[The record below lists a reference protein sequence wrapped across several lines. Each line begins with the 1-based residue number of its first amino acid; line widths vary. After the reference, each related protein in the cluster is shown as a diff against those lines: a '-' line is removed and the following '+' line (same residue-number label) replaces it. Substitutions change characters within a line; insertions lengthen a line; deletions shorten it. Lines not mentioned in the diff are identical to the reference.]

1 MFPLSNTLW
10 SKNYTFVTLATILG
24 AAGGIAGNFALSFL
38 VYDETGSTLAAAILV
53 AIQVFPNF
61 LIPLLVSP
69 IMDRLPRKPF
79 LVGGDL
85 VNGALY
91 AAAGIYLLFQ
101 PFSYTGYLFF
111 SLLLASLSSFDGLA
125 YNAIFPRLIPDGF
138 EEKGYTIS
146 TMIYPVL
153 NVVMMPLAALLLDVI
168 GVAWILIIQGALSV
182 SASIIES
189 RIDIVEHRKDG
200 SLFSF
205 TQWKNDL
212 VEAVKLLKNDSGLC
226 STYIYM
232 AVTNGV
238 GNAFSPI
245 LVAFFRTAAG
255 FTIAM
260 YSFFS
265 AAEFI
270 GRSIGG
276 FIHYHITIQPKK
288 RFRFVFSVY
297 QMYEA
302 MDMILLW
309 LPYPLMLVN
318 RSLCGFL
325 GINSAIMR
333 QAAVQKYIPDD
344 YRARLNALDTV
355 LSSAGLCIF
364 SLAIGALGELLDYR
378 LCLTVGGLFTSIVL
392 WVTVWKHRSSVK
404 KIYEYEVPKEKG

>member
-1 MFPLSNTLW
+1 MSNTLW

-276 FIHYHITIQPKK
+276 FIHYHITIPPKK

>member
-1 MFPLSNTLW
+1 MSNTLW

-101 PFSYTGYLFF
+101 PFSYTGYLFS

-276 FIHYHITIQPKK
+276 FIHYHITIPPKK

>member
-1 MFPLSNTLW
+1 MFPLTKTLW
-10 SKNYTFVTLATILG
+10 SKNYTLVTLATVLG

-38 VYDETGSTLAAAILV
+38 VYDETGSTLAAAILI
-53 AIQVFPNF
+53 AIEVFPNF
-61 LIPLLVSP
+61 LIPLLFSP

-85 VNGALY
+85 VNGILY

-111 SLLLASLSSFDGLA
+111 SLLLASLSSFDMLA
-125 YNAIFPRLIPDGF
+125 YNSIFPRLIPDGF

-153 NVVMMPLAALLLDVI
+153 NVVMMPLAALLLDVV

-182 SASIIES
+182 FASIIES
-189 RIDIVEHRKDG
+189 RIDLVEQRKTG
-200 SLFSF
+200 GHFSLS
-205 TQWKNDL
+205 QWKNDL

-245 LVAFFRTAAG
+245 LIAFFRTAAG
-255 FTIAM
+255 FTIGM

-276 FIHYHITIQPKK
+276 FVHYHIPIPPKK
-288 RFRFVFSVY
+288 RFSFAFFVY

-344 YRARLNALDTV
+344 YRARLNALNTV

-378 LCLTVGGLFTSIVL
+378 LCLTVGGLFTSVVL
-392 WVTVWKHRSSVK
+392 WATVWKNRQSVR
-404 KIYEYEVPKEKG
+404 KIYETSDSEENL

>member
-1 MFPLSNTLW
+1 MSNTLW
-10 SKNYTFVTLATILG
+10 SKNYTLVTLATILG

-146 TMIYPVL
+146 TMIYSVL

-168 GVAWILIIQGALSV
+168 GVAWILVIQGILSV
-182 SASIIES
+182 FAALIES
-189 RIDIVEHRKDG
+189 NIELVEHRKKG
-200 SLFSF
+200 GHFSLSE
-205 TQWKNDL
+205 WKNDL

-276 FIHYHITIQPKK
+276 FIHYHITIPPKK
-288 RFRFVFSVY
+288 RFWFVFPVY

>member
-1 MFPLSNTLW
+1 MSNTLW

-276 FIHYHITIQPKK
+276 FIHYHITIPPKK

-392 WVTVWKHRSSVK
+392 WATVWKHRSSVK
-404 KIYEYEVPKEKG
+404 KIYEYEVPKEKD

>member
-1 MFPLSNTLW
+1 MSNTLW
-10 SKNYTFVTLATILG
+10 SKNYTLVTLATILG

-38 VYDETGSTLAAAILV
+38 VYDETGSTLAAAILI
-53 AIQVFPNF
+53 AIEVFPNF
-61 LIPLLVSP
+61 LIPLLFSP

-85 VNGALY
+85 MNGILY
-91 AAAGIYLLFQ
+91 AAAGTYLLFQ

-111 SLLLASLSSFDGLA
+111 SLLLASLSSFDMLA
-125 YNAIFPRLIPDGF
+125 YNSIFPRLIPDGF

-276 FIHYHITIQPKK
+276 FIHYHITIPPKK

>member
-1 MFPLSNTLW
+1 MTKTLW
-10 SKNYTFVTLATILG
+10 SKNYTLVTLATILG

-168 GVAWILIIQGALSV
+168 GVAWILIIQGILSA

-189 RIDIVEHRKDG
+189 RIDLVEQRKTG
-200 SLFSF
+200 GHFSLS
-205 TQWKNDL
+205 QWKNDL

-276 FIHYHITIQPKK
+276 FVHYHILIPPKK
-288 RFRFVFSVY
+288 RFSFAFFVY

-378 LCLTVGGLFTSIVL
+378 LCLTVGGLFTSVVL
-392 WVTVWKHRSSVK
+392 WVTVWKNRNSVR
-404 KIYEYEVPKEKG
+404 KIYETSGSEEKV

>member
-168 GVAWILIIQGALSV
+168 GVAWILVIQGILSV
-182 SASIIES
+182 FAALIES
-189 RIDIVEHRKDG
+189 NIELVEHRKKG
-200 SLFSF
+200 GHFSLSE
-205 TQWKNDL
+205 WKNDL

-276 FIHYHITIQPKK
+276 FIHYHITIPPKK

-392 WVTVWKHRSSVK
+392 WATVWKHRTNKK

>member
-1 MFPLSNTLW
+1 MTKTLW
-10 SKNYTFVTLATILG
+10 SKNYTLVTLATILG

-69 IMDRLPRKPF
+69 MMDRLPRKPF

-85 VNGALY
+85 VNGILY
-91 AAAGIYLLFQ
+91 AAAGTYLLFQ
-101 PFSYTGYLFF
+101 PFSYTGYLLF

-125 YNAIFPRLIPDGF
+125 YNAIFPKLIPDGC

-153 NVVMMPLAALLLDVI
+153 NVVMMPLAALLLDVV
-168 GVAWILIIQGALSV
+168 GVAWILIIQGILSAA
-182 SASIIES
+182 ASIIES
-189 RIDIVEHRKDG
+189 RIDFTEQRRTSNCF
-200 SLFSF
+200 SL

-238 GNAFSPI
+238 GNGFSPI

-276 FIHYHITIQPKK
+276 FVHYHIPIPPKK
-288 RFRFVFSVY
+288 RFSFAFFVY
-297 QMYEA
+297 QTYEV

-325 GINSAIMR
+325 GINSAVMR

-355 LSSAGLCIF
+355 LSSAGLCVF

-378 LCLTVGGLFTSIVL
+378 LCLTVGGLFTSVVL
-392 WVTVWKHRSSVK
+392 WTTVWKNRKGVK
-404 KIYEYEVPKEKG
+404 KIYETAASEEKS

>member
-1 MFPLSNTLW
+1 M
-10 SKNYTFVTLATILG
+10 
-24 AAGGIAGNFALSFL
+24 
-38 VYDETGSTLAAAILV
+38 
-53 AIQVFPNF
+53 
-61 LIPLLVSP
+61 
-69 IMDRLPRKPF
+69 
-79 LVGGDL
+79 
-85 VNGALY
+85 
-91 AAAGIYLLFQ
+91 
-101 PFSYTGYLFF
+101 
-111 SLLLASLSSFDGLA
+111 
-125 YNAIFPRLIPDGF
+125 
-138 EEKGYTIS
+138 
-146 TMIYPVL
+146 
-153 NVVMMPLAALLLDVI
+153 
-168 GVAWILIIQGALSV
+168 
-182 SASIIES
+182 
-189 RIDIVEHRKDG
+189 
-200 SLFSF
+200 
-205 TQWKNDL
+205 
-212 VEAVKLLKNDSGLC
+212 EAVKLLKNDSGLC

-276 FIHYHITIQPKK
+276 FIHYHITIPPKK

>member
-1 MFPLSNTLW
+1 MSNTLW

-276 FIHYHITIQPKK
+276 FIHYHITIPPKK

-392 WVTVWKHRSSVK
+392 WATVWKHRSSVK

>member
-1 MFPLSNTLW
+1 MTKTLW
-10 SKNYTFVTLATILG
+10 SKNYTLVTLATILG

-38 VYDETGSTLAAAILV
+38 VYDETRSTLAAAILV

-168 GVAWILIIQGALSV
+168 GVAWILIIQGILSA

-189 RIDIVEHRKDG
+189 RIDLVEQRKTG
-200 SLFSF
+200 GLFSLS
-205 TQWKNDL
+205 QWKNDL

-276 FIHYHITIQPKK
+276 FVHYHISIPPKK
-288 RFRFVFSVY
+288 RFSFAFFVY

-378 LCLTVGGLFTSIVL
+378 LCLTVGGLFTSVVL
-392 WVTVWKHRSSVK
+392 WVTVWKNRNSVR
-404 KIYEYEVPKEKG
+404 KIYETSGSEEKV

>member
-1 MFPLSNTLW
+1 MFPLTKTLW
-10 SKNYTFVTLATILG
+10 SKNYTLVTLATILG

-69 IMDRLPRKPF
+69 MMDRLPRKPF

-85 VNGALY
+85 VNGILY

-101 PFSYTGYLFF
+101 PFSYTGYLLF

-125 YNAIFPRLIPDGF
+125 YNAIFPKLIPDGC

-153 NVVMMPLAALLLDVI
+153 NVVMMPLAALLLDVV
-168 GVAWILIIQGALSV
+168 GVAWILIIQGILSAA
-182 SASIIES
+182 ASIIES
-189 RIDIVEHRKDG
+189 RIDFTEQRRTSNCF
-200 SLFSF
+200 SL

-238 GNAFSPI
+238 GNGFSPI

-270 GRSIGG
+270 GRSIDS
-276 FIHYHITIQPKK
+276 FVHSHHSIPPKK
-288 RFRFVFSVY
+288 RFSFAFFVY
-297 QMYEA
+297 QTYEV

-325 GINSAIMR
+325 GINSAVMR

-355 LSSAGLCIF
+355 LSSAGLCVF

-392 WVTVWKHRSSVK
+392 WTTVWKNRKGVQ
-404 KIYEYEVPKEKG
+404 KIYEIAASEEKS

>member
-168 GVAWILIIQGALSV
+168 GVAWILVIQGILSV
-182 SASIIES
+182 FAALIES
-189 RIDIVEHRKDG
+189 NIELVEHRKKG
-200 SLFSF
+200 GHFSLSE
-205 TQWKNDL
+205 WKNDL

-276 FIHYHITIQPKK
+276 FIHYHITIPPKK

-392 WVTVWKHRSSVK
+392 WATVWKHRSSVK

>member
-1 MFPLSNTLW
+1 MS
-10 SKNYTFVTLATILG
+10 
-24 AAGGIAGNFALSFL
+24 
-38 VYDETGSTLAAAILV
+38 E
-53 AIQVFPNF
+53 
-61 LIPLLVSP
+61 
-69 IMDRLPRKPF
+69 
-79 LVGGDL
+79 
-85 VNGALY
+85 
-91 AAAGIYLLFQ
+91 
-101 PFSYTGYLFF
+101 
-111 SLLLASLSSFDGLA
+111 
-125 YNAIFPRLIPDGF
+125 
-138 EEKGYTIS
+138 
-146 TMIYPVL
+146 
-153 NVVMMPLAALLLDVI
+153 
-168 GVAWILIIQGALSV
+168 
-182 SASIIES
+182 
-189 RIDIVEHRKDG
+189 
-200 SLFSF
+200 
-205 TQWKNDL
+205 WKNDL

-276 FIHYHITIQPKK
+276 FVHYHISIPPKK
-288 RFRFVFSVY
+288 RFSFAFFVY

-378 LCLTVGGLFTSIVL
+378 LCLTVGGLFTSVVL
-392 WVTVWKHRSSVK
+392 WVTVWKNRNSVR
-404 KIYEYEVPKEKG
+404 KIYETSGSEEKA

>member
-1 MFPLSNTLW
+1 MTKTLW
-10 SKNYTFVTLATILG
+10 SKNYTLVTLATVLG

-38 VYDETGSTLAAAILV
+38 VYDETGSTLAAAILI
-53 AIQVFPNF
+53 AIEVFPNF
-61 LIPLLVSP
+61 LIPLLFSP

-85 VNGALY
+85 VNGILY

-111 SLLLASLSSFDGLA
+111 SLLLASLSSFDMLA
-125 YNAIFPRLIPDGF
+125 YNSIFPRLIPDGF

-153 NVVMMPLAALLLDVI
+153 NVVMMPLAALLLDVV

-182 SASIIES
+182 FASIIES
-189 RIDIVEHRKDG
+189 RIDLVEQRKTG
-200 SLFSF
+200 GHFSLS
-205 TQWKNDL
+205 QWKNDL

-245 LVAFFRTAAG
+245 LIAFFRTAAG
-255 FTIAM
+255 FTIGM

-276 FIHYHITIQPKK
+276 FVHYHIPIPPKK
-288 RFRFVFSVY
+288 RFSFAFFVY

-378 LCLTVGGLFTSIVL
+378 LCLTVGGLFTSVVL
-392 WVTVWKHRSSVK
+392 WVTVWKNRNSVR
-404 KIYEYEVPKEKG
+404 KIYETSSSEEKV

>member
-168 GVAWILIIQGALSV
+168 GVAWILVIQGILSV
-182 SASIIES
+182 FAALIES
-189 RIDIVEHRKDG
+189 NIELVEHRKKG
-200 SLFSF
+200 GHFSLSE
-205 TQWKNDL
+205 WKNDL

-276 FIHYHITIQPKK
+276 FIHYHITIPPKK

-297 QMYEA
+297 HMYEA

-392 WVTVWKHRSSVK
+392 WATVWKHRPSVK

>member
-1 MFPLSNTLW
+1 MFPLSNILW

-168 GVAWILIIQGALSV
+168 GVAWILIIQGVLSV

-276 FIHYHITIQPKK
+276 FIHYHITIPPKK

-378 LCLTVGGLFTSIVL
+378 LCLTVGGLFTSIVR

>member
-1 MFPLSNTLW
+1 MFPLTKTLW
-10 SKNYTFVTLATILG
+10 SKNYTLVTLATILG

-69 IMDRLPRKPF
+69 MMDRLPRKPF

-85 VNGALY
+85 VNGILY
-91 AAAGIYLLFQ
+91 AAAGTYLLFQ
-101 PFSYTGYLFF
+101 PFSYTGYLLF
-111 SLLLASLSSFDGLA
+111 SLLLASLFSFDGLA
-125 YNAIFPRLIPDGF
+125 YNAIFPRLIPDGC

-153 NVVMMPLAALLLDVI
+153 NVVMMPLAALLLDVV
-168 GVAWILIIQGALSV
+168 GVAWILIIQGILSAA
-182 SASIIES
+182 ASIIES
-189 RIDIVEHRKDG
+189 RIDFTEQRRTSNCF
-200 SLFSF
+200 SL

-212 VEAVKLLKNDSGLC
+212 VEAVKFLKNDSGLC

-245 LVAFFRTAAG
+245 LVAFFRTASG

-276 FIHYHITIQPKK
+276 FVHYHISIPPKK
-288 RFRFVFSVY
+288 RFSFAFFVY
-297 QMYEA
+297 QTYEV

-325 GINSAIMR
+325 GINSAVMR

-355 LSSAGLCIF
+355 LSSAGLCVF

-378 LCLTVGGLFTSIVL
+378 LCLTVGGLFTSVVL
-392 WVTVWKHRSSVK
+392 WTTVWKNRKGVK
-404 KIYEYEVPKEKG
+404 KIYETAASEEKS

>member
-1 MFPLSNTLW
+1 MSNTLW
-10 SKNYTFVTLATILG
+10 SKNYTLVTLATILG

-38 VYDETGSTLAAAILV
+38 VYDETGSTLAAAILI
-53 AIQVFPNF
+53 AIEVFPNF
-61 LIPLLVSP
+61 LIPLLFSP

-168 GVAWILIIQGALSV
+168 GVAWILVIQGILSV
-182 SASIIES
+182 FAALIES
-189 RIDIVEHRKDG
+189 NIELVEHRKKG
-200 SLFSF
+200 GHFSLSE
-205 TQWKNDL
+205 WKNDL

-276 FIHYHITIQPKK
+276 FIHYHITIPPKK

>member
-1 MFPLSNTLW
+1 MFPLTKTLW
-10 SKNYTFVTLATILG
+10 SKNYTLVTLATILG

-38 VYDETGSTLAAAILV
+38 VYDETGSTLAAAILI
-53 AIQVFPNF
+53 AIEVFPNF
-61 LIPLLVSP
+61 LIPLLFSP

-85 VNGALY
+85 VNGILY

-111 SLLLASLSSFDGLA
+111 SLLLASLSSFDMLA
-125 YNAIFPRLIPDGF
+125 YNSIFPRLIPDGF

-153 NVVMMPLAALLLDVI
+153 NVVMMPLAALLLDVV

-182 SASIIES
+182 FASIIES
-189 RIDIVEHRKDG
+189 RIDLVEQRKTG
-200 SLFSF
+200 GHFSLS
-205 TQWKNDL
+205 QWKNDL

-245 LVAFFRTAAG
+245 LIAFFRTAAG
-255 FTIAM
+255 FTIGM

-276 FIHYHITIQPKK
+276 FVHYHIPIPPKK
-288 RFRFVFSVY
+288 RFSFAFFVY

-344 YRARLNALDTV
+344 YRARLNALNTV

-378 LCLTVGGLFTSIVL
+378 LCLTVGGLFTSVVL
-392 WVTVWKHRSSVK
+392 WATVWKNRQSVR
-404 KIYEYEVPKEKG
+404 KIYETSDSEENL

>member
-1 MFPLSNTLW
+1 MSNTLW
-10 SKNYTFVTLATILG
+10 SKNYTLVTLATILG

-38 VYDETGSTLAAAILV
+38 VYDETGSTLAAAILI
-53 AIQVFPNF
+53 AIEVFPNF
-61 LIPLLVSP
+61 LIPLLFSP

-276 FIHYHITIQPKK
+276 FIHYHITIPPKK

-392 WVTVWKHRSSVK
+392 WATVWKHRSSVK

>member
-1 MFPLSNTLW
+1 MSNTLW

-79 LVGGDL
+79 LIGGDL

-276 FIHYHITIQPKK
+276 FIHYHITIPPKK

-392 WVTVWKHRSSVK
+392 WATVWKHRSSVK

>member
-1 MFPLSNTLW
+1 MSNTLW

-91 AAAGIYLLFQ
+91 ATAGIYLLFQ

-276 FIHYHITIQPKK
+276 FIHYHITIPPKK

-392 WVTVWKHRSSVK
+392 WATVWKHRSSVK

>member
-1 MFPLSNTLW
+1 M
-10 SKNYTFVTLATILG
+10 
-24 AAGGIAGNFALSFL
+24 
-38 VYDETGSTLAAAILV
+38 
-53 AIQVFPNF
+53 
-61 LIPLLVSP
+61 
-69 IMDRLPRKPF
+69 
-79 LVGGDL
+79 
-85 VNGALY
+85 NGALY
-91 AAAGIYLLFQ
+91 AAAGIDLLFQ

-276 FIHYHITIQPKK
+276 FIHYHITIPPKK

-364 SLAIGALGELLDYR
+364 SLAIGALGS
-378 LCLTVGGLFTSIVL
+378 CSTTG
-392 WVTVWKHRSSVK
+392 SV
-404 KIYEYEVPKEKG
+404 

>member
-1 MFPLSNTLW
+1 MSHTLW
-10 SKNYTFVTLATILG
+10 SKNYTLVTLATILG

-276 FIHYHITIQPKK
+276 FIHYHITIPPKK

>member
-1 MFPLSNTLW
+1 MFPLTKTLW
-10 SKNYTFVTLATILG
+10 SKNYTLVTLATILG

-69 IMDRLPRKPF
+69 MMDRLPRKPF

-85 VNGALY
+85 VNGILY
-91 AAAGIYLLFQ
+91 AAAGTYLLFQ
-101 PFSYTGYLFF
+101 PFSYTGYLLF

-125 YNAIFPRLIPDGF
+125 YNAIFPRLIPDGC

-153 NVVMMPLAALLLDVI
+153 NVVMMPLAALLLDVV
-168 GVAWILIIQGALSV
+168 GVAWILIIQGILSAA
-182 SASIIES
+182 ASIIES
-189 RIDIVEHRKDG
+189 RIDFTEQRRTSNCF
-200 SLFSF
+200 SL

-212 VEAVKLLKNDSGLC
+212 VEAVKFLKNDSGLC

-276 FIHYHITIQPKK
+276 FVHYHIPIPPKK
-288 RFRFVFSVY
+288 RFSFAFFVY
-297 QMYEA
+297 QTYEV

-325 GINSAIMR
+325 GINSAVMR

-378 LCLTVGGLFTSIVL
+378 LCLTVGGLFTSVVL
-392 WVTVWKHRSSVK
+392 WTTVWKNRKGVK
-404 KIYEYEVPKEKG
+404 KIYETAASEEKS

>member
-1 MFPLSNTLW
+1 MTKTLW
-10 SKNYTFVTLATILG
+10 SKNYTLVTLATILG

-69 IMDRLPRKPF
+69 MMDRLPRKPF

-85 VNGALY
+85 VNGILY
-91 AAAGIYLLFQ
+91 AAAGTYLLFQ
-101 PFSYTGYLFF
+101 PFSYTGYLLF

-125 YNAIFPRLIPDGF
+125 YNAIFPRLIPDGC

-153 NVVMMPLAALLLDVI
+153 NVVMMPLAALLLDVV
-168 GVAWILIIQGALSV
+168 GVAWILIIQGILSAA
-182 SASIIES
+182 ASIIES
-189 RIDIVEHRKDG
+189 RIDFTEQRRTSNCF
-200 SLFSF
+200 SL

-212 VEAVKLLKNDSGLC
+212 VEAVKFLKNDSGLC

-276 FIHYHITIQPKK
+276 FVHYHIPIPPKK
-288 RFRFVFSVY
+288 RFSFAFFVY
-297 QMYEA
+297 QTYEV

-325 GINSAIMR
+325 GINSAVMR

-378 LCLTVGGLFTSIVL
+378 LCLTVGGLFTSVVL
-392 WVTVWKHRSSVK
+392 WTTVWKNRKGVK
-404 KIYEYEVPKEKG
+404 KIYETAASEEKS

>member
-1 MFPLSNTLW
+1 MSHTLW
-10 SKNYTFVTLATILG
+10 SKNYTLVTLATILG

-245 LVAFFRTAAG
+245 LVAFFPYRRRLYHRNVFLFLCGGIYRQKYRWVYPLSYHDTPEKTLQVCIFCLPDVRSDGYDSVMAPLSADACQPLPLRFSRHQQRHHAAG
-255 FTIAM
+255 RCPEIH
-260 YSFFS
+260 S
-265 AAEFI
+265 
-270 GRSIGG
+270 GR
-276 FIHYHITIQPKK
+276 
-288 RFRFVFSVY
+288 
-297 QMYEA
+297 
-302 MDMILLW
+302 
-309 LPYPLMLVN
+309 LPGKIK
-318 RSLCGFL
+318 CAG
-325 GINSAIMR
+325 
-333 QAAVQKYIPDD
+333 
-344 YRARLNALDTV
+344 YRAFLRW
-355 LSSAGLCIF
+355 IMY
-364 SLAIGALGELLDYR
+364 I
-378 LCLTVGGLFTSIVL
+378 
-392 WVTVWKHRSSVK
+392 
-404 KIYEYEVPKEKG
+404 

>member
-1 MFPLSNTLW
+1 MSNTLW

-79 LVGGDL
+79 LIGGDL

-189 RIDIVEHRKDG
+189 RIDIVEHSKDG

-205 TQWKNDL
+205 TQWKDDL
-212 VEAVKLLKNDSGLC
+212 LKAVKLLKNDSGLC

-276 FIHYHITIQPKK
+276 FIHYHITIPPKK

-392 WVTVWKHRSSVK
+392 WATVWKHRSSVK

>member
-1 MFPLSNTLW
+1 MSNTLW

-168 GVAWILIIQGALSV
+168 GVAWILVIQGILSV
-182 SASIIES
+182 FAALIES
-189 RIDIVEHRKDG
+189 NIELVEHRKKG
-200 SLFSF
+200 GHFSLSE
-205 TQWKNDL
+205 WKNDL

-276 FIHYHITIQPKK
+276 FIHYHITIPPKK

-392 WVTVWKHRSSVK
+392 WATVWKHRSSVK

>member
-276 FIHYHITIQPKK
+276 FIHYHITIPPKK

>member
-1 MFPLSNTLW
+1 MSNTLW
-10 SKNYTFVTLATILG
+10 SKNYTLVTLATILG

-38 VYDETGSTLAAAILV
+38 VYDETGSTLAAAILI
-53 AIQVFPNF
+53 AIEVFPNF
-61 LIPLLVSP
+61 LIPLLFSP

-276 FIHYHITIQPKK
+276 FIHYHITIPPKK

>member
-1 MFPLSNTLW
+1 MTKNLW
-10 SKNYTFVTLATILG
+10 SKNYTLVTLATILG

-69 IMDRLPRKPF
+69 MMDRLPRKPF

-85 VNGALY
+85 VNGILY
-91 AAAGIYLLFQ
+91 AAAGIYLLFH

-111 SLLLASLSSFDGLA
+111 SLLLASLSSFDSLA

-153 NVVMMPLAALLLDVI
+153 NVIMMPAAALLLDVV
-168 GVAWILIIQGALSV
+168 GVAWILIIQGFLSV
-182 SASIIES
+182 SASFIES
-189 RIDIVEHRKDG
+189 RIDIVEQRKSDSRF
-200 SLFSF
+200 SLSE
-205 TQWKNDL
+205 WKNDL
-212 VEAVKLLKNDSGLC
+212 IEAVSLLKNDSGLC
-226 STYIYM
+226 SIYIYM

-276 FIHYHITIQPKK
+276 FVHYHIPIPPKK
-288 RFRFVFSVY
+288 RFSFAFFVY

-309 LPYPLMLVN
+309 LPYPMMLIN

-355 LSSAGLCIF
+355 LCSAGLCIF

-378 LCLTVGGLFTSIVL
+378 LCLTVGGLFTSVVL
-392 WVTVWKHRSSVK
+392 WVTVWKNRQGVR
-404 KIYEYEVPKEKG
+404 KIYQTNTSEEKI

>member
-1 MFPLSNTLW
+1 MTKTLW
-10 SKNYTFVTLATILG
+10 SKNYTLVTLATILG

-69 IMDRLPRKPF
+69 MMDRLPRKPF

-85 VNGALY
+85 VNGILY
-91 AAAGIYLLFQ
+91 AAAGTYLLFQ
-101 PFSYTGYLFF
+101 PFSYTGYLLF

-125 YNAIFPRLIPDGF
+125 YNAIFPKLIPDGC

-153 NVVMMPLAALLLDVI
+153 NVIMMPLAALLLDVI
-168 GVAWILIIQGALSV
+168 GVAWILIIQGILSAA
-182 SASIIES
+182 ASIIES
-189 RIDIVEHRKDG
+189 RIDFTEQRKTG
-200 SLFSF
+200 NCFSL

-238 GNAFSPI
+238 GNGFSPI

-276 FIHYHITIQPKK
+276 FVHYHIPIPPKK
-288 RFRFVFSVY
+288 RFSFAFFVY
-297 QMYEA
+297 QTYEV

-325 GINSAIMR
+325 GINSAVMR

-355 LSSAGLCIF
+355 LSSAGLCVF

-378 LCLTVGGLFTSIVL
+378 LCLTIGGLFTSVVL
-392 WVTVWKHRSSVK
+392 WTTVWKNRKGVK
-404 KIYEYEVPKEKG
+404 KIYETAASEEKS

>member
-1 MFPLSNTLW
+1 MSNTLW

-168 GVAWILIIQGALSV
+168 GVAWILVIQGILSV
-182 SASIIES
+182 FAALIES
-189 RIDIVEHRKDG
+189 NIELVEHRKKG
-200 SLFSF
+200 GHFSLSE
-205 TQWKNDL
+205 WKNDL

-276 FIHYHITIQPKK
+276 FIHYHITIPPKK